1 MTTFIKY
8 EPFFEEPIIAQAEGG
23 GGDVWAEGAAA
34 QDHGPG
40 DPEPGLQQ
48 PAEEEGGWGEEAG
61 REPGGLQ
68 EEGGRGSDRAQRVPA
83 QVGHDAFWGHYV
95 VNMSQNWHDTS
106 LL

>member
-1 MTTFIKY
+1 MTRRKEELMTTFIKY

-48 PAEEEGGWGEEAG
+48 PAEEEGGRGEGKERG
-61 REPGGLQ
+61 GGGGGTEVREVVE
-68 EEGGRGSDRAQRVPA
+68 EEGEVEKLWRWLMGWMWV
-83 QVGHDAFWGHYV
+83 
-95 VNMSQNWHDTS
+95 
-106 LL
+106 